1 MLESLLSVD
10 DAVAAILQTL
20 RETGRDEDT
29 IVVFTS
35 DNGVTLGEHRW
46 VGKLCPYEECLR
58 LPFVVRYPRLVGSP
72 RVENRAVANIDLAP
86 TFAEFA
92 GAVPTS
98 PVDGTS
104 FASLLDGSA
113 SQWRTDL
120 LHELTWGFVPPAYR
134 LVRTD
139 RFVYVEYPPRGS
151 TRYRPSCSISP
162 STRRSS
168 RASPVLRSITTSR
181 ARSPLECAS
190 STRAGRSPHRR
201 TVTRAAVG
209 AMPRAL
215 SSHRSPFDRQDR
227 HVEPACALVF
237 VVRPHGTGT
246 QRATG

>member
-1 MLESLLSVD
+1 LSYDELDVSDKAATIRRTSLLTPDLVASTDALYRNMLESLLAVD
-10 DAVAAILQTL
+10 DAVAAILQAL

-35 DNGVTLGEHRW
+35 DNGVALGEHRW

-72 RVENRAVANIDLAP
+72 RLESRPVANIDLAP

-113 SQWRTDL
+113 SPWRTDL

-139 RFVYVEYPPRGS
+139 RFVYVEYAAAGLDPIQAELFDLAID
-151 TRYRPSCSISP
+151 PSELASVAGNPQYHDVQSALAARVRELDP
-162 STRRSS
+162 SWT
-168 RASPVLRSITTSR
+168 
-181 ARSPLECAS
+181 
-190 STRAGRSPHRR
+190 
-201 TVTRAAVG
+201 
-209 AMPRAL
+209 
-215 SSHRSPFDRQDR
+215 Q
-227 HVEPACALVF
+227 PA
-237 VVRPHGTGT
+237 P
-246 QRATG
+246 